1 VLPDGREEV
10 VEGRWPGRL
19 AHAASGAGG
28 FGYDPIFIPDGQAVG
43 EERSVGEFSAE
54 EKQAQSHRAR
64 AFTAL
69 VPLIAAL

>member
-1 VLPDGREEV
+1 
-10 VEGRWPGRL
+10 
-19 AHAASGAGG
+19 
-28 FGYDPIFIPDGQAVG
+28 VG